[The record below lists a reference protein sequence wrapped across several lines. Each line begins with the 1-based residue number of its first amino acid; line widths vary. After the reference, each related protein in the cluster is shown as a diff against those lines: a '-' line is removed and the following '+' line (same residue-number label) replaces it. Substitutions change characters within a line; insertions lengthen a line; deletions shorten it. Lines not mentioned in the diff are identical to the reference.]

1 MPYIGQQPEIGAYKK
16 LDSITAV
23 NGQAA
28 YTLQHNSANY
38 SPASANHL
46 IVSLN
51 GVIQAPQDSFTVSG
65 STLTF
70 ASNLS
75 TGDSID
81 FVLALGDVLNIGS
94 PSDNTVTNDKLATAP
109 TIISKGA
116 GSDAGAIKLN
126 CEQNSHGVTI
136 KGPPHSAAQ
145 SYTLTLPSTA
155 PSADKVLKTDG
166 SGNLSFGSGGVYE
179 SALLHIVNQQATA
192 TDGGGT
198 TALSFVKVPYNTVKT
213 NEITGASLSSNQV
226 TLPSGTYYLQANCR
240 LYRANEFKMVL
251 RNTTDSTYDLIGN
264 GGFSSQGDNADTVAH
279 IDGRFTISAQKVF
292 EIQMWTQRTQ
302 ANGFG
307 YGSGITDGQASV
319 FASAKIWKV
328 G

>member
-28 YTLQHNSANY
+28 YTLQYNSANY

-65 STLTF
+65 STLSF

-116 GSDAGAIKLN
+116 GSDSGAIQLN
-126 CEQNSHGVTI
+126 CEVNTHGVKI
-136 KGPPHSAAQ
+136 KGPPHSASQ

-155 PSADKVLKTDG
+155 PSNGKALITDG
-166 SGNLSFGSGGVYE
+166 SGNLSFGSAGVFG
-179 SALLHIVNQQATA
+179 SALLEVVHEETSGTSGGTA
-192 TDGGGT
+192 TSG
-198 TALSFVKVPYNTVKT
+198 SFQTRTLNTVKT
-213 NEITGASLSSNQV
+213 NEITGASLSSNQI
-226 TLPSGTYYLQANCR
+226 TLPSGTYFCDAVAPCYSVSYHKSL
-240 LYRANEFKMVL
+240 LYNVTDATEVL
-251 RNTTDSTYDLIGN
+251 FGTNSMAHQTYGNVTDS
-264 GGFSSQGDNADTVAH
+264 H
-279 IDGRFTISAQKVF
+279 IYGRFTISASKVF
-292 EIQMWTQRTQ
+292 EIRTRVQ
-302 ANGFG
+302 TSRSTNGFG
-307 YGSGITDGQASV
+307 LAHTYGVTEKFSSV
-319 FASAKIWKV
+319 KIWKV